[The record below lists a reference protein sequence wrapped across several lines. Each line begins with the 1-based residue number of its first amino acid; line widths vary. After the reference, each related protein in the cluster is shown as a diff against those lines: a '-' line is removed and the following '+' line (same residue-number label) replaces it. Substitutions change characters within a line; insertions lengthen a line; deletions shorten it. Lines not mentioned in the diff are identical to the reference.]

1 MKINNSPLFSMFEEF
16 QKSQLKLAEHI
27 TQSYS
32 GINSLLAKHMTQSF
46 DRLAEH
52 MTQSFDRLISE
63 LNEGLKTFWTKL
75 DNNFVDA
82 LEKAHGTPE
91 KAKLIAEL
99 GWVIPS
105 HATLTEY
112 AAIIAPISDIKSADE
127 AFTNYYLSDNAI
139 ELKGLKTDLLKCSDI
154 KTWQPALEEAF
165 LNLDEGRNMSC
176 IALLLPLIDGVT
188 SIKFSEPNFYKLN
201 NRKAFFREKL
211 RMAETRLIKY
221 LWQSY
226 EAFAD
231 NFFKSC
237 QSSPSFLNRNWLLH
251 GRDIPSSNLSDC
263 LRLLQ
268 ALETITYL
276 H

>member
-1 MKINNSPLFSMFEEF
+1 VRINNSPLFSVFEEI
-16 QKSQLKLAEHI
+16 QKSQLKLAEYI
-27 TQSYS
+27 TQSFS
-32 GINSLLAKHMTQSF
+32 GINSLIT
-46 DRLAEH
+46 
-52 MTQSFDRLISE
+52 E
-63 LNEGLKTFWTKL
+63 LNEGLKPLWIKL
-75 DNNFVDA
+75 DNSFAKA
-82 LEKAHGTPE
+82 LEEAHETPE

-105 HATLTEY
+105 HASLAEY
-112 AAIIAPISDIKSADE
+112 AAIIAPISDIQSADE
-127 AFTNYYLSDNAI
+127 AFTNYYLNDNAI
-139 ELKGLKTDLLKCSDI
+139 QLKGLKKDLLKCSDI

-165 LNLDEGRNMSC
+165 LNLDEGRRMSC

-188 SIKFSEPNFYKLN
+188 SIKFSEPNFYQSKI
-201 NRKAFFREKL
+201 RKVFFNEKL
-211 RMAETRLIKY
+211 RVAEKGSLNKY

-268 ALETITYL
+268 TLETL
-276 H
+276 AHLK

>member
-32 GINSLLAKHMTQSF
+32 GINSLLAK
-46 DRLAEH
+46 H

-211 RMAETRLIKY
+211 RMAETRLTKY

-276 H
+276 R